1 MTTIQGTFGT
11 ENRGPMPGYGIRA
24 KKSPISGVNYCKVW
38 SKTPKRMARGGGQG
52 LSMAAPDGL
61 FVEVSGLFRVF
72 STRGLA
78 RFARPFS
85 RGFFRDLGVIVKKR
99 PFTCG
104 FPVLQHEH
112 PYLPA
117 VLGSFFRDLGVIVSE
132 FQSFIETNYSKSCQK
147 PPCAREAILHG

>member
-1 MTTIQGTFGT
+1 MTIQRMFGAK
-11 ENRGPMPGYGIRA
+11 NPGLIPNLGMQM
-24 KKSPISGVNYCKVW
+24 KKSPIFGVVFAQVW
-38 SKTPKRMARGGGQG
+38 SETPNRIARGGGQG

-61 FVEVSGLFRVF
+61 FAEVSGLFRVF

-132 FQSFIETNYSKSCQK
+132 FQSFIEINYSKSCQK

>member
-24 KKSPISGVNYCKVW
+24 KKIPISGVNYCKVW

-85 RGFFRDLGVIVKKR
+85 RGFFRDLGVIV
-99 PFTCG
+99 
-104 FPVLQHEH
+104 
-112 PYLPA
+112 
-117 VLGSFFRDLGVIVSE
+117 SE